1 MLWIRIVS
9 FRTGIL
15 AFSAGCGAFS
25 TEPAIRWELHP
36 GTVEFYDQPIT
47 IEVPEAATVG
57 VPVGVT
63 VGTFGGGCTAQGPT
77 EFAVS
82 GLAATVQ
89 PMDSSIVP
97 FPDLACTEELLV
109 FEHRVELRFAEPGVA
124 TVRVLG
130 RREPGGGPFEAERTI
145 IVREPIERWERSLRP
160 SRRP

>member
-1 MLWIRIVS
+1 MPWIRIVA
-9 FRTGIL
+9 FRTSIITA
-15 AFSAGCGAFS
+15 AFCLGCGVLS

-57 VPVGVT
+57 VPVVVT

-77 EFAVS
+77 EVGVS

-97 FPDLACTEELLV
+97 VPDRENYGPGI
-109 FEHRVELRFAEPGVA
+109 RFARKRRHAAATRPFDISQPFGV
-124 TVRVLG
+124 V
-130 RREPGGGPFEAERTI
+130 
-145 IVREPIERWERSLRP
+145 
-160 SRRP
+160 

>member
-1 MLWIRIVS
+1 MLWIRVVS
-9 FRTGIL
+9 FRAAIL
-15 AFSAGCGAFS
+15 AAACSLGCGVFS
-25 TEPAIRWELHP
+25 TEPEIRWELRP

-57 VPVGVT
+57 APVVVT

-77 EFAVS
+77 EVTVS

-89 PMDSSIVP
+89 PLDSSIVP

-145 IVREPIERWERSLRP
+145 VIGEPIER
-160 SRRP
+160 

>member
-1 MLWIRIVS
+1 MFWIRIVS
-9 FRTGIL
+9 FRTAML
-15 AFSAGCGAFS
+15 AATFSLGCGVFS
-25 TEPAIRWELHP
+25 TEPEIRWELHP
-36 GTVEFYDQPIT
+36 GTVEFYDQPVT

-57 VPVGVT
+57 VPVVVT

-77 EFAVS
+77 KVAVS

-97 FPDLACTEELLV
+97 FPDLACTAELLV
-109 FEHRVELRFAEPGVA
+109 FEHRVELRFTEAGVA

-145 IVREPIERWERSLRP
+145 RVREPIER
-160 SRRP
+160 